1 MHFCNHR
8 KDVTI
13 ITEMV
18 SKSLSQDIEKIAPST
33 MADVV
38 ELRLRE
44 YLKKKAFKPGDAL
57 PKELELAAA
66 LDVSRNVVREALSR
80 LRMLG
85 MIETKKKRGMVL
97 AEPDVLGGFE
107 RVMDPLI
114 LDQKTLKDL
123 FELRLV
129 LEMGLADVLYT
140 RMTEQDLKE
149 LEQIVK
155 KEVNK
160 VQIPFKLKHEI
171 AFHGKLYQMSGND
184 TLRRFQNMLLPVFEY
199 VVAEEA
205 KLNGEAK
212 VGKVTH
218 RDLLEILKTGSP
230 EDFRQG
236 MKEHLSP
243 HFERLRR

>member
-1 MHFCNHR
+1 MASNN
-8 KDVTI
+8 
-13 ITEMV
+13 
-18 SKSLSQDIEKIAPST
+18 LSRDIQRIEPST

-57 PKELELAAA
+57 PKELELAEA
-66 LDVSRNVVREALSR
+66 LDVSRNVLREALSR

-85 MIETKKKRGMVL
+85 MIESKKKRGMVL

-129 LEMGLADVLYT
+129 LEMGLADVLYV
-140 RMTEQDLKE
+140 RMTDRDLKE
-149 LEQIVK
+149 LEQIVN
-155 KEVNK
+155 KEVHQI
-160 VQIPFKLKHEI
+160 QIPFKVKYEI
-171 AFHGKLYQMSGND
+171 AFHGKLYEMSGND
-184 TLRRFQNMLLPVFEY
+184 TLMRFQNMLLPVFEY
-199 VVAEEA
+199 VVGEEA

-218 RDLLEILKTGSP
+218 RDLLELLKKGGP

-243 HFERLRR
+243 HFERVHA

>member
-1 MHFCNHR
+1 MR
-8 KDVTI
+8 GK
-13 ITEMV
+13 M
-18 SKSLSQDIEKIAPST
+18 LSRDIEKIAPST

-38 ELRLRE
+38 EIRLRE

-57 PKELELAAA
+57 PKELELAEA

-97 AEPDVLGGFE
+97 AEPDILGGFE

-129 LEMGLADVLYT
+129 LEMGLADVLYA
-140 RMTEQDLKE
+140 RMTDKDLKE
-149 LEQIVK
+149 LGQIVD
-155 KEVNK
+155 KEINK
-160 VQIPFKLKHEI
+160 VQKPFKVKYEI
-171 AFHGKLYQMSGND
+171 AFHGKLYQMTGNE
-184 TLRRFQNMLLPVFEY
+184 TFMRFQNMLLPVFEY
-199 VVAEEA
+199 VVSEEA
-205 KLNGEAK
+205 KINGVAK

-218 RDLLEILKTGSP
+218 QDLLELLKTGGP

-243 HFERLRR
+243 HFEKLNRL

>member
-1 MHFCNHR
+1 MPHHR
-8 KDVTI
+8 SDSIKA
-13 ITEMV
+13 EMV
-18 SKSLSQDIEKIAPST
+18 SKNLSKDIEKIAPST

-38 ELRLRE
+38 EVRLRE
-44 YLKKKAFKPGDAL
+44 YLKRKAFKPGDAL
-57 PKELELAAA
+57 PKELELAEA
-66 LDVSRNVVREALSR
+66 LDVSRNVLREALSR

-85 MIETKKKRGMVL
+85 MIESKKKRGMIL

-129 LEMGLADVLYT
+129 LEMGLADVLFV
-140 RMTEQDLKE
+140 RMTDQDLKE

-155 KEVNK
+155 KEGNQ
-160 VQIPFKLKHEI
+160 VQLPFKVKYEI
-171 AFHGKLYQMSGND
+171 AFHGKLYEMSGND
-184 TLRRFQNMLLPVFEY
+184 TLMRFQNMLLPVFEY
-199 VVAEEA
+199 VVSEEA

-212 VGKVTH
+212 VGTVTH
-218 RDLLEILKTGSP
+218 RDLLELLKKGEP

-236 MKEHLSP
+236 MKAHLQP
-243 HFERLRR
+243 HFERIKK

>member
-1 MHFCNHR
+1 
-8 KDVTI
+8 
-13 ITEMV
+13 MV
-18 SKSLSQDIEKIAPST
+18 SKNLSKDIEKIAPST

-38 ELRLRE
+38 EVRLRE
-44 YLKKKAFKPGDAL
+44 YLKRKAFKPGDAL
-57 PKELELAAA
+57 PKELELAEA
-66 LDVSRNVVREALSR
+66 LDVSRNVLREALSR

-85 MIETKKKRGMVL
+85 MIESKKKRGMIL

-129 LEMGLADVLYT
+129 LEMGLADVLFV
-140 RMTEQDLKE
+140 RMTDQDLKE

-155 KEVNK
+155 KEGNQ
-160 VQIPFKLKHEI
+160 VQLPFKVKYEI
-171 AFHGKLYQMSGND
+171 AFHGKLYEMSGND
-184 TLRRFQNMLLPVFEY
+184 TLMRFQNMLLPVFEY
-199 VVAEEA
+199 VVSEEA

-212 VGKVTH
+212 VGTVTH
-218 RDLLEILKTGSP
+218 RDLLELLKKGEP

-236 MKEHLSP
+236 MKAHLQP
-243 HFERLRR
+243 HFERIKK

>member
-1 MHFCNHR
+1 MA
-8 KDVTI
+8 
-13 ITEMV
+13 
-18 SKSLSQDIEKIAPST
+18 SKILINDIEKIAPST

-44 YLKKKAFKPGDAL
+44 YLKRKAFKPGDAL
-57 PKELELAAA
+57 PKELELAEA

-97 AEPDVLGGFE
+97 AEPDILGGFE

-129 LEMGLADVLYT
+129 LEMGLADVLYV
-140 RMTEQDLKE
+140 RMTDQDLKE
-149 LEQIVK
+149 LEQIVS

-160 VQIPFKLKHEI
+160 VQKPFKVKYEI
-171 AFHGKLYQMSGND
+171 AFHGKLYQMTGNE
-184 TLRRFQNMLLPVFEY
+184 TFMRFQNMLLPVFEY
-199 VVAEEA
+199 VVSEEA
-205 KLNGEAK
+205 KINGEAK

-218 RDLLEILKTGSP
+218 RDLLELLKTGNP

-243 HFERLRR
+243 HFERIK

>member
-1 MHFCNHR
+1 MA
-8 KDVTI
+8 
-13 ITEMV
+13 
-18 SKSLSQDIEKIAPST
+18 SKNLSNDIEKIASTT

-38 ELRLRE
+38 ETRLRE

-57 PKELELAAA
+57 PKELELAEA

-85 MIETKKKRGMVL
+85 MIESRKKRGMIL
-97 AEPDVLGGFE
+97 AEPDILGGFE

-129 LEMGLADVLYT
+129 LEMGLADLLYA
-140 RMTEQDLKE
+140 RMTDKDLKE
-149 LEQIVK
+149 LEQIVN

-160 VQIPFKLKHEI
+160 VQKPFKVKYEI
-171 AFHGKLYQMSGND
+171 AFHGKLYQMTGNE
-184 TLRRFQNMLLPVFEY
+184 TFTRFQNMLLPVFEY
-199 VVAEEA
+199 VVNEEE
-205 KLNGEAK
+205 KINGAAK

-218 RDLLEILKTGSP
+218 RDLLDLLKSGSP
-230 EDFRQG
+230 EDFRHA

-243 HFERLRR
+243 HFEKLSR

>member
-1 MHFCNHR
+1 
-8 KDVTI
+8 
-13 ITEMV
+13 MV
-18 SKSLSQDIEKIAPST
+18 GKSLNMDIEKITPST

-44 YLKKKAFKPGDAL
+44 YLKKKAYKPGDAL
-57 PKELELAAA
+57 PKELELAEA

-85 MIETKKKRGMVL
+85 MIESKKKRGMVL
-97 AEPDVLGGFE
+97 AEPDILGGFE

-129 LEMGLADVLYT
+129 LEMGLADMLYAKIT
-140 RMTEQDLKE
+140 DNDLDE
-149 LEQIVK
+149 LADIVK
-155 KEVNK
+155 KEVNVIQK
-160 VQIPFKLKHEI
+160 PFKVKYEI
-171 AFHGKLYQMSGND
+171 AFHGKLYQITGNE
-184 TLRRFQNMLLPVFEY
+184 TLIRFQNMLLPVFEY

-205 KLNGEAK
+205 KLNGHAK

-218 RDLLEILKTGSP
+218 SDLLKLLKTGSP
-230 EDFRQG
+230 EDFRKG
-236 MKEHLSP
+236 MKEHLKP
-243 HFERLRR
+243 HFERIRK